1 MFRGILG
8 ILSTLDLTSESSSNQ
23 LVWSRDSTRMS
34 PFHIASSLRQEH
46 AQMVENLTMP
56 SYHANPMAV
65 FTSSFSTN
73 QGHSVRR
80 VNQAGGRVTQPLPGD
95 GSTLHFSPYSKNE
108 DSWSAWKNIMLAVLS
123 KLAQDIDKRQIQI
136 VNLAS
141 CRIQIRQ
148 PHIMGAFFSQIAV
161 HSYFAPAR
169 NHRKH
174 PRLHLY
180 PFFHATP
187 AKQQRLA
194 TKQIWMAWTQ
204 QAYCIYCNTETHL
217 FSSSQRSSKLVL

>member
-1 MFRGILG
+1 MKSLR
-8 ILSTLDLTSESSSNQ
+8 LTSSVKVV
-23 LVWSRDSTRMS
+23 L
-34 PFHIASSLRQEH
+34 

-73 QGHSVRR
+73 RGHSVRR
-80 VNQAGGRVTQPLPGD
+80 VNQAGGRVTQPLPRD
-95 GSTLHFSPYSKNE
+95 GSTLHFSPYSENE
-108 DSWSAWKNIMLAVLS
+108 DSWSAWKNIILDVLS
-123 KLAQDIDKRQIQI
+123 KLAQDIDIRQVQKI
-136 VNLAS
+136 NLTS

-148 PHIMGAFFSQIAV
+148 PHIMEPFLSQIAV

-187 AKQQRLA
+187 AKQQRSA
-194 TKQIWMAWTQ
+194 TKRT
-204 QAYCIYCNTETHL
+204 
-217 FSSSQRSSKLVL
+217 